1 MSISLKR
8 IVLWSPCT
16 AFDTTATLEGVAH
29 GIQTGGNLVKLNWF
43 DRISYLVLLFILLTP
58 DLLLASSDS
67 EELPNIVII
76 LTDDMGYGDL
86 GIYGN
91 SRIKT
96 PHIDALARRGAQFT
110 NAYASANV
118 CSPSRAGLLT
128 GRYAIRSGLA
138 WKVVEAN
145 DKRSLPRSEE
155 TIAELAK
162 RAGYETGMIGKW
174 HLGTFPKNL
183 PLQHGFD
190 YFLGVPHSNDM
201 PNFSLYQG
209 DEEIEKSIDQ
219 RTLTRR
225 YTQAATA
232 FIDQAAGQPFLLYLA
247 HTFPHIPLYASEQ
260 FAGKSYA
267 GVYGDVVE
275 EIDWST
281 GEVISALKRND
292 LLENTLIIF
301 TSDNG
306 PFFEGSTAGLK
317 GGKGNSW
324 EGGYRVPFI
333 VSWPVEISEGITID
347 SIASNI
353 DILPTIAD
361 ISGLQPEA
369 EVIDGTSLLPVFRGG
384 NERKNRY
391 LYFFNNEEIVGLRDN
406 NWKYLTH
413 AYYRGSV
420 GAFEKFDQLSGFE
433 SSYNLLFDARGV
445 DGESYSLADR
455 YPDTVARF
463 KSALVRA
470 RREFDEHRT
479 RGPENTY
486 PQ

>member
-1 MSISLKR
+1 
-8 IVLWSPCT
+8 V
-16 AFDTTATLEGVAH
+16 TL
-29 GIQTGGNLVKLNWF
+29 TWF
-43 DRISYLVLLFILLTP
+43 DRTPCLVLLFTLLTP
-58 DLLLASSDS
+58 CVLLADS
-67 EELPNIVII
+67 GDKELPNIVII

-86 GIYGN
+86 GSYGN

-96 PHIDALARRGAQFT
+96 PNIDALARRGALFT

-162 RAGYETGMIGKW
+162 RAGYTTGMIGKW
-174 HLGTFPKNL
+174 HLGAFPESL

-190 YFLGVPHSNDM
+190 YFIGVPHSNDM
-201 PNFSLYQG
+201 PDFSLYEG
-209 DEEIEKSIDQ
+209 EEMVEKSIDQ
-219 RTLTRR
+219 RTLTMR
-225 YTQAATA
+225 YTEAATT
-232 FIDQAAGQPFLLYLA
+232 FIDQASDQPFLLYLA
-247 HTFPHIPLYASEQ
+247 HTFPHIPLYASEK
-260 FAGKSYA
+260 FAGKSAA

-275 EIDWST
+275 EIDWSA
-281 GEVISALKRND
+281 GEIVSALKRND

-306 PFFEGSTAGLK
+306 PFFEGSTSGIK

-324 EGGYRVPFI
+324 EGGYRVPFL
-333 VSWPVEISEGITID
+333 VSWPAKISGGITID

-369 EVIDGTSLLPVFRGG
+369 EIIDGTSLLPIFDGG
-384 NERKNRY
+384 SRQKNRY
-391 LYFFNNEEIVGLRDN
+391 LYFFNNEDVVGLRDN

-413 AYYRGSV
+413 VYYRGSV
-420 GAFEKFDQLSGFE
+420 GAFEKFNQLPGFE
-433 SSYNLLFDARGV
+433 SSYDLLFDARRA

-455 YPDTVARF
+455 HPDTVARF
-463 KSALVRA
+463 KSALLAA
-470 RREFDEHRT
+470 RKEFDELRT
-479 RGPENTY
+479 RDPEKTY